1 MDNFN
6 NPNVNNQGYAPQQP
20 YAQPQQGYAQPQ
32 QGYAQPQQPYAP
44 QGYAMPNN
52 AAPAVK
58 LKTNRS
64 FLKTLLLALVTFC
77 IYPLI
82 VYSSIS
88 TDINIIASKY
98 DGKKTKHF
106 LLMSLILAPLTLGI
120 YAFVWWHGLTD
131 RIGNELKRRNIDYKF
146 GSRDFWCWM
155 VLGCL
160 LFGIGPIVFA
170 VKLFKAMNLL
180 SENYNTYG

>member
-6 NPNVNNQGYAPQQP
+6 NPNVNNQN
-20 YAQPQQGYAQPQ
+20 YAQQQQGYMPQ
-32 QGYAQPQQPYAP
+32 

-52 AAPAVK
+52 TAPAVK

-64 FLKTLLLALVTFC
+64 FLKTLLLSFVTFC
-77 IYPLI
+77 IYPLV

-106 LLMSLILAPLTLGI
+106 LLMSLILTPLTLGI
-120 YAFVWWHGLTD
+120 YSLVWWHGLSD
-131 RIGNELKRRNIDYKF
+131 RIGDELRRRNINYKF
-146 GSRDFWCWM
+146 SSGDFWLWN

-160 LFGIGPIVFA
+160 LFGVGPIVFA